1 MESQFLP
8 HFPVLM
14 TYAITVQFGDTLHV
28 TIHYK
33 KSLHAT
39 FIQNSFSE
47 HIVLYDISWLEDVQ
61 VTPVS

>member
-1 MESQFLP
+1 MESPFLS

-14 TYAITVQFGDTLHV
+14 TYAITVQFGDTLPV

-33 KSLHAT
+33 KSLRVT
-39 FIQNSFSE
+39 FMQNSFSE

-61 VTPVS
+61 ITPES